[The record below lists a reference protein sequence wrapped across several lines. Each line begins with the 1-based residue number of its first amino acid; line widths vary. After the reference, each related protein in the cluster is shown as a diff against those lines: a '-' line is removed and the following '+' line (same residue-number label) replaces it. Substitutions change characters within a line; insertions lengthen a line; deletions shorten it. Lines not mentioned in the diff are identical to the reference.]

1 METRVTIKDI
11 ALRAGVS
18 PGTVD
23 RVIHGRG
30 NVSPEARAKV
40 EQAMG
45 ELHYEP
51 NIFASTLAYNRTLRV
66 FALLPDYRQD
76 PYWELPK
83 SGVEQAAHA
92 ARHFGVHV
100 ELFYHGPTGP
110 GQFEAKAMALL
121 DARPDALLIAPLF
134 LEASGNILQACA
146 KKMIPVALINTD
158 LEDRQALCYVG
169 QDSFHSGALAG
180 KLLQLVLRPEDQVA
194 VLNLDNE
201 IGRARHLL
209 EKERGLRHYFQQHG
223 YCAAD
228 VLRFDF
234 EHFDS
239 PQRLKDF
246 LQAIFQ
252 LHPRLRGLFVTN
264 SRSYLVL
271 DALGPEAPAGL
282 RIVGFDLLEPNLRY
296 LEAERIAFLINQ
308 NPAQQG
314 FQAVMSIV
322 DQLIFRKKVE
332 RVQYLPL
339 DIVVAENA
347 SYYLERKLGG

>member
-1 METRVTIKDI
+1 MEMRVTIKDI

-30 NVSPEARAKV
+30 NVSPEAREKV
-40 EQAMG
+40 EQAMA

-51 NIFASTLAYNRTLRV
+51 NIFASTLAYNRTYRI

-76 PYWELPK
+76 PYWVLPK
-83 SGVEQAAHA
+83 SGVEQAANA
-92 ARHFGVHV
+92 ARHYGVDI
-100 ELFYHGPTGP
+100 ELFFHGPTGP
-110 GQFEAKAMALL
+110 DQFEVKAMALL

-134 LEASGNILQACA
+134 LEASKNILQASA
-146 KKMIPVALINTD
+146 KAKVQVALINTNI
-158 LEDRQALCYVG
+158 EDHQALCYVG
-169 QDSFHSGALAG
+169 QDSFHSGMLAG
-180 KLLQLVLRPEDQVA
+180 KLLRLVLRPGDQVA

-209 EKERGLRHYFQQHG
+209 EKERGLRHYFQEHSS
-223 YCAAD
+223 CATD

-234 EHFDS
+234 EHFES
-239 PQRLKDF
+239 PRRLKAF
-246 LQAIFQ
+246 LQAMLQ

-264 SRSYLVL
+264 SRSYLIL
-271 DALGPEAPAGL
+271 DALGAEAPEGL
-282 RIVGFDLLEPNLRY
+282 RIVGFDLLESNLRY
-296 LEAERIAFLINQ
+296 LETERISFLINQ
-308 NPAQQG
+308 NPTRQG
-314 FQAVMSIV
+314 FQAAMSIV
-322 DQLIFRKKVE
+322 DQLIFKKKVE

-347 SYYLERKLGG
+347 SYYLNR

>member
-1 METRVTIKDI
+1 MEPRVTIKDI

-23 RVIHGRG
+23 RVLHGRG

-40 EQAMG
+40 EQAMD
-45 ELHYEP
+45 ELRYEP
-51 NIFASTLAYNRTLRV
+51 NIFASTLAYNRTFRV
-66 FALLPDYRQD
+66 CALLPDYRLD
-76 PYWELPK
+76 PYWALPK
-83 SGVEQAAHA
+83 SGVEQAALA
-92 ARHFGVHV
+92 VRHYGINIEYVF
-100 ELFYHGPTGP
+100 HGPTGP
-110 GQFEAKAMALL
+110 DQFEGKAIALL
-121 DARPDALLIAPLF
+121 DTRPDALLIAPLF
-134 LEASGNILQACA
+134 LEASKNILQACA
-146 KKMIPVALINTD
+146 KKKIPVALINTD
-158 LEDRQALCYVG
+158 LEDHQALCYVG
-169 QDSFHSGALAG
+169 QDSFHSGVLAG

-201 IGRARHLL
+201 ISRARHLL
-209 EKERGLRHYFQQHG
+209 EKERGLRHYFHHRTDHT
-223 YCAAD
+223 AD

-234 EHFDS
+234 EHFEN
-239 PQRLKDF
+239 PERLKAF

-271 DALGPEAPAGL
+271 DALGTEAPEGL

-296 LEAERIAFLINQ
+296 LKEERIAFLINQ
-308 NPAQQG
+308 NPTRQG

-322 DQLIFRKKVE
+322 DQLIFKKKVE

-347 SYYLERKLGG
+347 SYYLNR